1 MKNSKTTTGKQT
13 KSVKQNNEG
22 IQKDGKTKQ
31 LKKGGSVDPEHME
44 KVAMYIGAMYR
55 QSKIRVD
62 LATHGAMYDIAS
74 PLFQN
79 DCAFIASVDK
89 ALVACHSEHQQLL
102 RRQYFEDHEP
112 KWYLVYYTETSFKR
126 KLKQALA
133 EFFAYMKIDK

>member
-1 MKNSKTTTGKQT
+1 MKNSKTKSKKQQEAA
-13 KSVKQNNEG
+13 V
-22 IQKDGKTKQ
+22 QKYQGVEPIYRSRP
-31 LKKGGSVDPEHME
+31 LKKGGAVDPAHME

-89 ALVACHSEHQQLL
+89 ALVACRSEHQQLL
-102 RRQYFEDHEP
+102 HKQFFEDHEP
-112 KWYLVYYTETSFKR
+112 DWYLVYYTQAAFKR
-126 KLKQALA
+126 KMKQALT
-133 EFFAYMKIDK
+133 EFFNYMQIDR